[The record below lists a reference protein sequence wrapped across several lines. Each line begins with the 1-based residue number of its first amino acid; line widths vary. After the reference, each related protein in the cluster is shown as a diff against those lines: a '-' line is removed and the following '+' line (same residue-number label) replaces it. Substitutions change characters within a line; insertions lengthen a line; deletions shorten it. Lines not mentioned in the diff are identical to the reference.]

1 MKKHLIFSLLGIL
14 TAIYATADVVYE
26 PLIVASGFNRDV
38 IAETTSISS
47 SAWSPLYDLTS
58 GNAHTS
64 CFGTRSVIASINA
77 NQGFTDEDYVKTIAC
92 GWPDDNGN
100 PDDRVIRCSSEYGA
114 DAINDPTF
122 ADVYWRL
129 ALYDEPNVLTLR
141 PGAPDSDEKGWH
153 ASGTLTFQKIGCYD
167 QLFFLM
173 ASLRQG
179 SGVGQRK
186 VTTIVH
192 YTDGTTSNQEFL
204 FAGLGGEAGQRVQ
217 ITNIYESPFK
227 KNTAKDANL
236 AYVSVF
242 PMDVNPNKLIQS
254 IEFTNNIT
262 NTAAIIFAV
271 TGRTAS
277 IAAPEEEEIK
287 TSNITDNSFEAC
299 WDAIA
304 DAASYRLDVATD
316 IDFQHILEDYNNK
329 VIAGETTCQEVAELV
344 AENDYYWRVRSVNS
358 EGGQSASSAPRRV
371 KTMLEGNTPQST
383 YEEHTNIEAEISPLL
398 STTTNI
404 LIHRTLYKDG
414 CFNTICLPFS
424 LDADGIATSPL
435 AGCQLYTF
443 DYAEVIGDAQLDVH
457 MNEADAI
464 VAGVPYLIKWANTGT
479 TISNLVFNSVTI
491 TTVQGQSVG
500 EGVQFVGNVGT
511 AALTNGDH
519 HLLFVG
525 GNNTLYWP
533 NTNNGL
539 KGFRAHFAVPS
550 TGPVAVRRGL
560 PARIVV
566 SPKVPTD
573 MEEGEPNNAQ
583 STKELRDGKVIIFRG
598 GKSYNML
605 GQPNK

>member
-1 MKKHLIFSLLGIL
+1 MKKHLIFSLLCIL
-14 TAIYATADVVYE
+14 TAVYATADVVYE

-129 ALYDEPNVLTLR
+129 APYDEPNVLTLR

-277 IAAPEEEEIK
+277 IAAPDEEEIK

-371 KTMLEGNTPQST
+371 RMQAPSGPQAED
-383 YEEHTNIEAEISPLL
+383 EESPNIETDMTALL
-398 STTTNI
+398 GATTN
-404 LIHRTLYKDG
+404 LKIHRTLYKDG
-414 CFNTICLPFS
+414 FFNTLCLPFS
-424 LDADGIATSPL
+424 LDAADIAASPL

-464 VAGVPYLIKWANTGT
+464 VAGVPYLIKWANTGDV
-479 TISNLVFNSVTI
+479 INYLQFNDVTI
-491 TTVQGQSVG
+491 TSVQGQSVG

-511 AALTNGDH
+511 AALTINDH

-525 GNNTLYWP
+525 DNNTLYWP
-533 NTNNGL
+533 NTNLGL
-539 KGFRAHFAVPS
+539 KGFRAHFAVPAS
-550 TGPVAVRRGL
+550 GSVAVRRNT
-560 PARIVV
+560 PARFVV
-566 SPKVPTD
+566 SPKVPTVLENGQ
-573 MEEGEPNNAQ
+573 MNNTQ
-583 STKELRDGKVIIFRG
+583 CTKELRNGQVIIIRDGKT
-598 GKSYNML
+598 YNIL
-605 GQPNK
+605 GQPSK